1 MATKTKRPNINVP
14 IKMIFTDAGV
24 SYFISHNKRIN
35 KYRLSDNMEEYG
47 IYLVDFS
54 PSTVQRMMLLGYLS
68 KIEVGLPDVV
78 QKRKDIIDF
87 TKLISYAM
95 LYRQFDTA
103 VFEDLVESDLV
114 RQWNRHNMRNPIDF
128 KTPIKHEYLNKV
140 LEKNR
145 TVVQDVR
152 TQILRPLYT
161 NIRTNQGLLPDEKNI
176 QAFLC
181 EKYLNNMNPLTWF
194 ILTAYKDSDA
204 YIDMVKKIQH
214 KLNEYIRR
222 APIPEYLGLMLIELL
237 ITLTSDMQ
245 NNTNTYDTS
254 DNNIYILWKFNQKR
268 PISGDRAKLQIN
280 ISNQRTEFE
289 AMKNSINDRT
299 NKNVAEK
306 SLKDFYSES
315 GDSAM
320 GNLGLYYLSYLSD
333 ACKKVNIQFDSFVN
347 RIPRLEQTVINITMI
362 F

>member
-1 MATKTKRPNINVP
+1 
-14 IKMIFTDAGV
+14 MIFTDAGV

-35 KYRLSDNMEEYG
+35 KFRLSDNNEEYG

-54 PSTVQRMMLLGYLS
+54 PATVQRMLLLGYLS
-68 KIEVGLPDVV
+68 KIEVAIPNVVEKRRDV
-78 QKRKDIIDF
+78 IDF

-103 VFEDLVESDLV
+103 VFEDLVESELV

-140 LEKNR
+140 LDKNR
-145 TVVQDVR
+145 LEVQQVR
-152 TQILRPLYT
+152 SQILRPLYN
-161 NIRTNQGLLPDEKNI
+161 NIRTNPGLLPDEKNI

-204 YIDMVKKIQH
+204 YIDMIRKIQH
-214 KLNEYIRR
+214 TLNEYLRR

-237 ITLTSDMQ
+237 ITLTTQGGQVKPGYED
-245 NNTNTYDTS
+245 D
-254 DNNIYILWKFNQKR
+254 DENIYILWKFNQKK
-268 PISGDRAKLQIN
+268 PMTGDRAKLGIN

-289 AMKNSINDRT
+289 SMKNSINDRT

-306 SLKDFYSES
+306 SLKDFYSEA
-315 GDSAM
+315 GDAMM
-320 GNLGLYYLSYLSD
+320 GNLGLYYLSYLND

-347 RIPRLEQTVINITMI
+347 RIARFEQTVVNMNMI

>member
-1 MATKTKRPNINVP
+1 MATQTKRPHINVP

-35 KYRLSDNMEEYG
+35 KYRLSDNNEEFG

-54 PSTVQRMMLLGYLS
+54 PATVQRMMLLGYLS
-68 KIEVGLPDVV
+68 KIEVALPNVLE
-78 QKRKDIIDF
+78 KRKDIIDF
-87 TKLISYAM
+87 TKLITYSM

-103 VFEDLVESDLV
+103 VFEDLVESELV

-128 KTPIKHEYLNKV
+128 KTPIKHDYLNKV

-145 TVVQDVR
+145 EVVQDVR
-152 TQILRPLYT
+152 SHILRPLYN

-194 ILTAYKDSDA
+194 ILTAYKDSEA
-204 YIDMVKKIQH
+204 YIDMVRKIQH
-214 KLNEYIRR
+214 QLNEYIRR

-237 ITLTSDMQ
+237 TTLT
-245 NNTNTYDTS
+245 TS
-254 DNNIYILWKFNQKR
+254 NSQTRPELEDDDNNIYILWKFNQKR
-268 PISGDRAKLQIN
+268 PITGDRARLGVN

-289 AMKNSINDRT
+289 SMKNSINDRT
-299 NKNVAEK
+299 SKNVSEK

-315 GDSAM
+315 GDAAM

-333 ACKKVNIQFDSFVN
+333 ACRKVNIQFDSFVN
-347 RIPRLEQTVINITMI
+347 RVPRQEQTVVNMNMI